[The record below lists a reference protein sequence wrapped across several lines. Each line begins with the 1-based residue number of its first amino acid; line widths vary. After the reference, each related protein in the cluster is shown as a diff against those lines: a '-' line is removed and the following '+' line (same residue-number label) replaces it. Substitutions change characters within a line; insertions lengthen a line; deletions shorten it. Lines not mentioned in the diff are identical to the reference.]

1 MLDLLKQFIAIKSLA
16 GDEAENTKA
25 IKFISS
31 LLKELGFEVSVEGKS
46 NSYQPTIIAK
56 RINKDNNKKV
66 VLYGH
71 YDVEIIHDD
80 EIWKTEDPFVLEEKE
95 HRLYARGVADNK
107 GPLIARIV
115 AIKELI
121 DQREELPS
129 ILWLIQGEEEV
140 GGKAPF
146 EVFPKHAQVFDAKI
160 YVEET
165 GYHKN
170 SSQLAFSLPSTTPK
184 NLLSTL
190 NKEVFNSLA
199 TFENRTLNKFFVAGK
214 CPFLECI
221 TEGAYYLGFGP
232 NDELSNIHREN
243 ESLSLD
249 LLYEHIE
256 QFKKFLLW
264 VNRIEV

>member
-1 MLDLLKQFIAIKSLA
+1 MLDSLKQFIAIKSLA
-16 GDEAENTKA
+16 GDKAENNKA
-25 IKFISS
+25 IRFISS
-31 LLKELGFEVSVEGKS
+31 LLKELGFEVSVEGES
-46 NSYQPTIIAK
+46 TSYQPTLIAK
-56 RINKDNNKKV
+56 RVHKNNNKKV

-71 YDVEIIHDD
+71 YDVEIIHND
-80 EIWKTEDPFVLEEKE
+80 EGWMVGDPFVLEEKE
-95 HRLYARGVADNK
+95 ERIYGRGVADNK
-107 GPLIARIV
+107 GPLIARIT

-121 DQREELPS
+121 VQGEELPS

-140 GGKAPF
+140 GGRAPF
-146 EVFPKHAQVFDAKI
+146 EVFPKHVQDFNAKI

-170 SSQLAFSLPSTTPK
+170 SSQLAFILPFTTPK

-190 NKEVFNSLA
+190 NREVFNSLA
-199 TFENRTLNKFFVAGK
+199 TFEHRMLNKFFVAGK

-221 TEGAYYLGFGP
+221 PENAYYLGFGP

-243 ESLSLD
+243 ESLSLG
-249 LLYEHIE
+249 LLYEHIG